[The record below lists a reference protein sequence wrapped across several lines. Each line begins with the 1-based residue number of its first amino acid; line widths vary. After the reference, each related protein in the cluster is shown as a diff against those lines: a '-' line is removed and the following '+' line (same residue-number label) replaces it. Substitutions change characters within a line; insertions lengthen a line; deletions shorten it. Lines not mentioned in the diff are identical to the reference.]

1 MSQNYGEPTSGS
13 QAGSGSGTAETAK
26 HEAGE
31 VAGTAKAEAGHVVET
46 AKQEA
51 AGVASEAKSQAKQ
64 VYTQTKQQLTEQA
77 ASQQQRVADGLRS
90 IGDELDSLAQNSE
103 NPGIATDLVR
113 QVSSRV
119 SGASDWLSQR
129 DPGSLV
135 SEVKSFAR
143 RKPGVFIAGALIA
156 GVVAGRLTRALAE
169 GAKEEHD
176 SGTGTTSGGVP
187 AAPSAPSPAPVNAPL
202 DAEQLKDHPL
212 RVGLSMDV
220 TVNTSDRGGA
230 MLADAPRTQAVAQTA
245 VYEALDQGAGAEV
258 ARIIAAN
265 AGPGYKPSV
274 AATPTAAPAAVAAP
288 LAKASAGPVQ
298 RLASAAGKASG
309 ATPAAH

>member
-31 VAGTAKAEAGHVVET
+31 VAGTAKAEAGHVVDT

-51 AGVASEAKSQAKQ
+51 ASVASEAKSQAKQ
-64 VYTQTKQQLTEQA
+64 VYAQTKQQLTEQA

-176 SGTGTTSGGVP
+176 SASGTAGATGTTGTADGVP
-187 AAPSAPSPAPVNAPL
+187 SAPSAPSPAPVNAPL
-202 DAEQLKDHPL
+202 DAPIGTPGSAPAGIPAAPSAPTNAPVGAPL
-212 RVGLSMDV
+212 DEPI
-220 TVNTSDRGGA
+220 GGA
-230 MLADAPRTQAVAQTA
+230 PDAAEPTPLYDSSVGRTPDEPYT
-245 VYEALDQGAGAEV
+245 EGIGERRDD
-258 ARIIAAN
+258 R
-265 AGPGYKPSV
+265 
-274 AATPTAAPAAVAAP
+274 
-288 LAKASAGPVQ
+288 
-298 RLASAAGKASG
+298 
-309 ATPAAH
+309 

>member
-64 VYTQTKQQLTEQA
+64 VYAQTKQQLTEQA

-119 SGASDWLSQR
+119 SGADGVEEYTDVDTELFGLSYDEIWIVR
-129 DPGSLV
+129 AA
-135 SEVKSFAR
+135 FALLQD
-143 RKPGVFIAGALIA
+143 K
-156 GVVAGRLTRALAE
+156 ALAAE
-169 GAKEEHD
+169 WKKAD
-176 SGTGTTSGGVP
+176 T
-187 AAPSAPSPAPVNAPL
+187 AARKAAA
-202 DAEQLKDHPL
+202 ACFK
-212 RVGLSMDV
+212 
-220 TVNTSDRGGA
+220 
-230 MLADAPRTQAVAQTA
+230 ADASKKAVA
-245 VYEALDQGAGAEV
+245 L
-258 ARIIAAN
+258 
-265 AGPGYKPSV
+265 K
-274 AATPTAAPAAVAAP
+274 
-288 LAKASAGPVQ
+288 
-298 RLASAAGKASG
+298 
-309 ATPAAH
+309 

>member
-26 HEAGE
+26 AEAGE
-31 VAGTAKAEAGHVVET
+31 VAGTAKAEAGHVVDT
-46 AKQEA
+46 AKHEA
-51 AGVASEAKSQAKQ
+51 ATVASEAKSQAKQ
-64 VYTQTKQQLTEQA
+64 VYSQTKHELTEQA

-90 IGDELDSLAQNSE
+90 IGDELESLAQGSE

-143 RKPGVFIAGALIA
+143 RKPGVFIAGALLA
-156 GVVAGRLTRALAE
+156 GAVAGRLTRALAE

-176 SGTGTTSGGVP
+176 AASGPSTSTPADSPSGVPARPSAPSPAPVGAPLDEPFGVPGAAATGIP
-187 AAPSAPSPAPVNAPL
+187 AAPSAPSPAPVGAPL
-202 DAEQLKDHPL
+202 DEPFGGPDAAEPTPL
-212 RVGLSMDV
+212 YDTSRERSSDEPYTEGLGETRD
-220 TVNTSDRGGA
+220 DR
-230 MLADAPRTQAVAQTA
+230 
-245 VYEALDQGAGAEV
+245 
-258 ARIIAAN
+258 
-265 AGPGYKPSV
+265 
-274 AATPTAAPAAVAAP
+274 
-288 LAKASAGPVQ
+288 
-298 RLASAAGKASG
+298 
-309 ATPAAH
+309 

>member
-202 DAEQLKDHPL
+202 DAPI
-212 RVGLSMDV
+212 G
-220 TVNTSDRGGA
+220 TPGA
-230 MLADAPRTQAVAQTA
+230 
-245 VYEALDQGAGAEV
+245 
-258 ARIIAAN
+258 
-265 AGPGYKPSV
+265 
-274 AATPTAAPAAVAAP
+274 AATGIPAAPSAPSHAPVGAP
-288 LAKASAGPVQ
+288 LDDPIGSAPD
-298 RLASAAGKASG
+298 AAEP
-309 ATPAAH
+309 TPLYDSSVGRTADEPYTEGIGETRDDR